1 MTDLECKKICKVLDI
16 KDIWLNAENVVCV
29 KNSKN
34 EIGQVYVYEDSMSNA
49 LPLRM
54 MKIPAKHSSAK
65 KNFIE
70 FLLKQSADGI
80 RSALIIPGY
89 HSVKSQS
96 KTKLMNANESIE
108 SFLVRHDMLFSLKK
122 KNKKRS
128 EKTEKSVE

>member
-16 KDIWLNAENVVCV
+16 KDIWLNADNVVCI

-34 EIGQVYVYEDSMSNA
+34 EIGQVHVYEDSMSNA

-54 MKIPAKHSSAK
+54 LKIQAKHSSK

-70 FLLKQSADGI
+70 LLLKQSADGI

-89 HSVKSQS
+89 HSMKPQS
-96 KTKLMNANESIE
+96 KMKLMNAYESIE
-108 SFLVRHDMLFSLKK
+108 SFLVKYEILLSYKK
-122 KNKKRS
+122 KSKKS
-128 EKTEKSVE
+128 KTIE